1 MALLVFTFPL
11 FTPSLLPR
19 VDCCSVERFTVP
31 LSLLRVDCCSVERF
45 TALLFLLVSGVV
57 LLVLRFT
64 FEFLLGVVAVL
75 PGVVVLFGV
84 VVLLGVSVA
93 LLVVPLFTF
102 ELLFALERLIA
113 FAGRS
118 LLPELELLLTSG
130 R

>member
-1 MALLVFTFPL
+1 MLALLVFTFPL

-75 PGVVVLFGV
+75 PGVVVL
-84 VVLLGVSVA
+84 LGVSVA
-93 LLVVPLFTF
+93 LFVVPLFTL